1 MGSTVEAWQIRWQN
15 FAPVLFISRPQ
26 NTESISVTGSFC
38 ALKCAHCGGHYLS
51 KMTDLSSLKITED
64 IKGTS
69 CLISG
74 GCDLDGKVQIMT
86 HVETLKKLKGKH
98 RYNFHTGLLSEEE
111 IKAIAPLADVVSFDF
126 LGDAATIKDTLKLYK
141 TVEDY
146 AKCYSL
152 LRKYC
157 QHVAPHICI
166 GLHGGE
172 IRGEYE
178 AVKALKKI
186 GLEKLI
192 FIVFIPT
199 KGTEYA
205 DLKPPKLAE
214 VIEFL
219 SWARKELPTT
229 PLIMGCMRPGGTY
242 RTQLDEAAIECGIN
256 GIVQPVRSA
265 VKKAEGLGLT
275 MQENKECCA
284 L

>member
-1 MGSTVEAWQIRWQN
+1 MGSTVDAWQIRRQN
-15 FAPVLFISRPQ
+15 FAPILFVSRPQ
-26 NTESISVTGSFC
+26 KTESISVTGSFC

-51 KMTDLSSLKITED
+51 QMTDLSSLQRTED

-74 GCDLDGKVQIMT
+74 GCDLNGKVQVLP
-86 HVETLKKLKGKH
+86 HLKALKNLKGTH
-98 RYNFHTGLLSEEE
+98 RYNFHVGLVSEEE

-126 LGDAATIKDTLKLYK
+126 LGDAATIKDTLKLHK

-152 LRKYC
+152 LRTHC

-178 AVKALKKI
+178 AVKTLKKI

-205 DLKPPKLAE
+205 ESQPPKLAE
-214 VIEFL
+214 VIAFL
-219 SWARKELPTT
+219 SWARQELPTI
-229 PLIMGCMRPGGTY
+229 PLIMGCMRPGGKY
-242 RTQLDEAAIECGIN
+242 RRQLDEAAIECGIN
-256 GIVQPVRSA
+256 GIVQPVSSA
-265 VKKAEGLGLT
+265 IKKAQELGLI
-275 MQENKECCA
+275 MEENKECCA